1 MTLLALQIST
11 VVHLVCCEECETA
24 ANRKMV
30 SDAYRT
36 CIGIV
41 LHTAT
46 WFQWGE
52 FVRLYSDPHKRW
64 KSSHIARR
72 HGCARDLAQ
81 APKTRG

>member
-36 CIGIV
+36 CIV

-46 WFQWGE
+46 WFQWCE
-52 FVRLYSDPHKRW
+52 L
-64 KSSHIARR
+64 
-72 HGCARDLAQ
+72 L
-81 APKTRG
+81 

>member
-36 CIGIV
+36 CIVLHHV

-46 WFQWGE
+46 WFQWCE
-52 FVRLYSDPHKRW
+52 L
-64 KSSHIARR
+64 
-72 HGCARDLAQ
+72 L
-81 APKTRG
+81 

>member
-30 SDAYRT
+30 SDAYRRT
-36 CIGIV
+36 CIV

-46 WFQWGE
+46 WFQWCE
-52 FVRLYSDPHKRW
+52 L
-64 KSSHIARR
+64 
-72 HGCARDLAQ
+72 L
-81 APKTRG
+81 

>member
-36 CIGIV
+36 CIV
-41 LHTAT
+41 LP
-46 WFQWGE
+46 
-52 FVRLYSDPHKRW
+52 YSYVVPVV
-64 KSSHIARR
+64 
-72 HGCARDLAQ
+72 
-81 APKTRG
+81 